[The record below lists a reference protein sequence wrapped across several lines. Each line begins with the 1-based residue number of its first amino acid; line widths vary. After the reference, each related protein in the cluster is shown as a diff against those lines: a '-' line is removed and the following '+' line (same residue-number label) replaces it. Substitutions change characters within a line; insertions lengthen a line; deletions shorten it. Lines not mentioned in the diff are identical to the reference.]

1 MKIHGS
7 PLSPFVARVILA
19 CDHKGLSY
27 GVVMPKGGLK
37 TPEFLALNPFGKIP
51 TVQDGQTTIFESDV
65 VVEYLENKYPKKK
78 IIPASAAAAGNVRLI
93 ARVSDLYVQA
103 PALILF
109 RQVSG
114 RSPKNKAEA
123 EQSIEDLNK
132 GLDVLNHYIKPGPCA
147 TGKSFTIG
155 DCYALPALF
164 FVSHV
169 APLFGIKD
177 PFKGR
182 PNVKKY
188 WAAIKKHPSAKA
200 QYTAMQKT
208 MKARLKGL

>member
-1 MKIHGS
+1 MKIYGS
-7 PLSPFVARVILA
+7 PLSPFVARVMLV
-19 CDHKGLSY
+19 CDHKGLPY
-27 GVVMPKGGLK
+27 DVAMPDGGLK

-51 TVQDGQTTIFESDV
+51 TVQDGRDTLFESDV
-65 VVEYLENKYPKKK
+65 IVPFLDEKYPKKK
-78 IIPASAAAAGNVRLI
+78 VIPASAAAAGKARLV
-93 ARVSDLYVQA
+93 ARISDLYVQA

-109 RQVSG
+109 RQVVG

-123 EQSIEDLNK
+123 DGAIEAMNK

-147 TGKSFTIG
+147 TGKSFSIG

-169 APLFGIKD
+169 APLYGIKD

-188 WAAIKKHPSAKA
+188 WAAIKKHTSARA
-200 QYTAMQKT
+200 QFKAMQKT
-208 MKARLKGL
+208 MKARLASL